1 MAIKKQIAPDKKNDK
16 NQIAPHKKKDKK
28 IGKKR
33 VWSIQTM
40 VSKTKLP
47 HHTITPSNQSLW
59 YSGLYS
65 NIFALIW
72 KNKKKYEVKGDRSIG
87 P

>member
-1 MAIKKQIAPDKKNDK
+1 
-16 NQIAPHKKKDKK
+16 
-28 IGKKR
+28 
-33 VWSIQTM
+33 M

-47 HHTITPSNQSLW
+47 HHTITHSNQSLW

-65 NIFALIW
+65 NIFALSW